1 MVAKITSGVSVYGA
15 LYYNQE
21 KVDKGKARTLAWNRI
36 MERPDGTAGIPEC
49 MRSFEAYLAANLRTE
64 KPVIHLSLNPHPD
77 DRLSDG
83 QLEAIGREYMEK
95 LGYGDQPY
103 IIFRHEDN
111 ARPHI
116 HIVSL
121 RIDEQGR
128 KIRDY
133 KEWERSMKI
142 CRELEQKY
150 GLVPSTKEE
159 RKASGAMTAVEYR
172 KGDLKHQIANVVRP
186 ALQDYRFRS
195 FREFKALLGLFNVT
209 VEEVRKS
216 VDGRICHGL
225 VYAALDEKG
234 RRCGVGIKSSDIGRS
249 VGYEALKRKCAR
261 SKTWMKAHPVQE
273 STKEAIREA
282 LRQDT
287 RQGFLRLLAEKRR
300 RPHTLGKRTR
310 RDLRGD
316 LHRPRI
322 ENGIQGLG
330 PWPGVLR
337 LRPEQAV
344 RHAASHGNPPWG
356 CLLERG
362 KGKRGNRTCGRAAGY
377 PHDGIPSLSGRGN
390 RGRPLR
396 KEKKETETPR
406 PAYRLKGFPKR

>member
-287 RQGFLRLLAEKRR
+287 RQGFLRLLAEKGVV
-300 RPHTLGKRTR
+300 PILWENEQGVI
-310 RDLRGD
+310 RGD

-344 RHAASHGNPPWG
+344 RHAASHDNPPWG

>member
-1 MVAKITSGVSVYGA
+1 MGTFHVKFAGS
-15 LYYNQE
+15 
-21 KVDKGKARTLAWNRI
+21 WNR
-36 MERPDGTAGIPEC
+36 
-49 MRSFEAYLAANLRTE
+49 
-64 KPVIHLSLNPHPD
+64 
-77 DRLSDG
+77 
-83 QLEAIGREYMEK
+83 
-95 LGYGDQPY
+95 
-103 IIFRHEDN
+103 
-111 ARPHI
+111 
-116 HIVSL
+116 
-121 RIDEQGR
+121 
-128 KIRDY
+128 
-133 KEWERSMKI
+133 
-142 CRELEQKY
+142 KY
-150 GLVPSTKEE
+150 RLVPSTKEE
-159 RKASGAMTAVEYR
+159 REVSGAMTAVEYR

-216 VDGRICHGL
+216 VDGRTCHGL

-234 RRCGVGIKSSDIGRS
+234 RRCGVGIKSSYIGRS

-287 RQGFLRLLAEKRR
+287 RQGFLRLLAEKGVVPILWENEQGVIYGVTYIDHGSR
-300 RPHTLGKRTR
+300 TVFKGSALGR
-310 RDLRGD
+310 
-316 LHRPRI
+316 
-322 ENGIQGLG
+322 EFSAS
-330 PWPGVLR
+330 VLNR
-337 LRPEQAV
+337 LYGTPLPMTM
-344 RHAASHGNPPWG
+344 PPWG

-396 KEKKETETPR
+396 KEEKRNGNAAARISAKR
-406 PAYRLKGFPKR
+406 GFQKIRHKQSITCENK

>member
-216 VDGRICHGL
+216 VDGRTCHGL

-287 RQGFLRLLAEKRR
+287 RQGFLRLLAEKGIVPILWENEQGVIYGVTYIDHGSRTVFKGSALGR
-300 RPHTLGKRTR
+300 EFSASVLNRLYGTPLPMTIPHGDASLKEERARGETGLAEGLLDILTTESRPYPGEETVEGPYGKRKKKRKR
-310 RDLRGD
+310 R
-316 LHRPRI
+316 
-322 ENGIQGLG
+322 G
-330 PWPGVLR
+330 PHIG
-337 LRPEQAV
+337 
-344 RHAASHGNPPWG
+344 
-356 CLLERG
+356 
-362 KGKRGNRTCGRAAGY
+362 
-377 PHDGIPSLSGRGN
+377 
-390 RGRPLR
+390 
-396 KEKKETETPR
+396 
-406 PAYRLKGFPKR
+406 

>member
-172 KGDLKHQIANVVRP
+172 KGDLKHQIANVVTPLARKGTDTGARACLAP
-186 ALQDYRFRS
+186 LP
-195 FREFKALLGLFNVT
+195 RE
-209 VEEVRKS
+209 
-216 VDGRICHGL
+216 
-225 VYAALDEKG
+225 
-234 RRCGVGIKSSDIGRS
+234 
-249 VGYEALKRKCAR
+249 
-261 SKTWMKAHPVQE
+261 
-273 STKEAIREA
+273 
-282 LRQDT
+282 
-287 RQGFLRLLAEKRR
+287 QGFQRRTLLPAGAVG
-300 RPHTLGKRTR
+300 P
-310 RDLRGD
+310 
-316 LHRPRI
+316 
-322 ENGIQGLG
+322 QG
-330 PWPGVLR
+330 R
-337 LRPEQAV
+337 
-344 RHAASHGNPPWG
+344 
-356 CLLERG
+356 
-362 KGKRGNRTCGRAAGY
+362 
-377 PHDGIPSLSGRGN
+377 
-390 RGRPLR
+390 
-396 KEKKETETPR
+396 
-406 PAYRLKGFPKR
+406 